1 MKNVG
6 KKPIVNTLK
15 NDNGQRKVKKVA
27 KTFAQAVAEI
37 DDPRTWPPTYPLAE
51 ILFVAL
57 VAVIC
62 GSASYSD
69 FETFGNT
76 QIKWL
81 KKFFP
86 FKNGIPSH
94 DTYRR
99 VFQLLDPKS
108 LEKAYRLIIENLK
121 IRHTKHIGIDG
132 KTSRGCYNIKGQ
144 CLLHVVSAWDTD
156 NGIALGQLATK
167 NDEGKEVGEYNTIP
181 KLIETLDIKGALV
194 TVDAG
199 GCYVEIVDA
208 VIEGGGDYVVT
219 LKDNQPTLLNEA
231 KTIFAEAE
239 AKGFESVE
247 CYQESD
253 QGHGRLEKR
262 TYYAVPL
269 PKDSELRKKWKNL
282 ETLLMGVFEREVKGK
297 KSEEVRFMISNLESS
312 QVRHRGSY
320 FRKHWEIENC
330 LHWMLDVNFR
340 EDENRTRRDNGAEN
354 LGKIR
359 RLAIGLMGKVKG
371 KQTIPNMMFR
381 AALSPEFRTSV
392 IQQIIAC
399 EN

>member
-1 MKNVG
+1 MKNSGVTQV
-6 KKPIVNTLK
+6 VNTVK
-15 NDNGQRKVKKVA
+15 KDNSHRKVKRIA
-27 KTFAQAVAEI
+27 KSFGEAVGEI
-37 DDPRTWPPTYPLAE
+37 DDPRTWTPTYPLVE

-62 GSASYSD
+62 GSESYSD
-69 FETFGNT
+69 FETFGKT

-121 IRHTKHIGIDG
+121 IRNTQHIGIDG

-167 NDEGKEVGEYNTIP
+167 NDEGKDVGEYNTIP
-181 KLIETLDIKGALV
+181 KLIETLDIEGATV

-199 GCYVEIVDA
+199 GCYTEIVNA
-208 VIEGGGDYVVT
+208 IVEGGGDYVVT

-231 KTIFAEAE
+231 KTVFAEAE
-239 AKGFESVE
+239 AKGFEGVAS
-247 CYQESD
+247 YQESD
-253 QGHGRLEKR
+253 QGHGRVEKR
-262 TYYAVPL
+262 TYYALPL
-269 PKDSELRKKWKNL
+269 PQDSELRKKWTNL

-297 KSEEVRFMISNLESS
+297 TSVEVRFMISNLESGR
-312 QVRHRGSY
+312 VRHMGSC

-330 LHWMLDVNFR
+330 LHWKLDVTFR
-340 EDENRTRRDNGAEN
+340 EDTNRTRRDNGAEN

-359 RLAIGLMGKVKG
+359 RLALGLMRKVKG

-392 IQQIIAC
+392 IQQIIAN